1 MALEDEHEAHI
12 PAEQPP
18 PEAQARLSGADAHAC
33 GPRDHP
39 PPPSQGPQDADGVGR
54 LVESLASSRRIRAVR
69 AARQRAASANMVV
82 HALSR
87 RDEDGRPRVAIV
99 AGRAVGNAV
108 RRNRAKRR
116 LRAAVQQVRLPPVD
130 LVVDARPATVAAPFE
145 RLPADLER
153 LTIKALGRA
162 DR

>member
-1 MALEDEHEAHI
+1 
-12 PAEQPP
+12 
-18 PEAQARLSGADAHAC
+18 
-33 GPRDHP
+33 
-39 PPPSQGPQDADGVGR
+39 
-54 LVESLASSRRIRAVR
+54 
-69 AARQRAASANMVV
+69 MVV

-87 RDEDGRPRVAIV
+87 RDEDGRPRVAVV

-116 LRAAVQQVRLPPVD
+116 LRAAARQVSLPPVD
-130 LVVDARPATVAAPFE
+130 LVVDARPATADAPFE

-153 LTIKALGRA
+153 LTSKALGRA